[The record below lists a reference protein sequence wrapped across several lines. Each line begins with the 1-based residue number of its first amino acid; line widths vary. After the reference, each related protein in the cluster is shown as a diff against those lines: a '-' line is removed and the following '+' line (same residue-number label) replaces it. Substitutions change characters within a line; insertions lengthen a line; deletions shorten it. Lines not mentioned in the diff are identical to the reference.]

1 LQDILKGVLL
11 LGVSN
16 LIELCIAIIILIGT
30 IFGFLS
36 AIGFM
41 RLPDVYNRAH
51 ALSKSSTLGIL
62 FVLLGT
68 FLFFLFVEGYFSIK
82 LFLGI
87 FFVFLTSPVSSHV
100 ICRAAYRS
108 NVVLAP
114 GSVQDDLKEVIEKH
128 TRGNTC
134 DTRDGVDLEKM

>member
-1 LQDILKGVLL
+1 MEVN
-11 LGVSN
+11 N
-16 LIELCIAIIILIGT
+16 LIELGIAIIILIGT

-36 AIGFM
+36 AFGFI

-51 ALSKSSTLGIL
+51 ALSKSSTLGVL

-87 FFVFLTSPVSSHV
+87 FFVFLTAPVSSHV
-100 ICRAAYRS
+100 TLRAAYRS
-108 NVVLAP
+108 GVPMAEI
-114 GSVQDDLKEVIEKH
+114 SVRDDLQDAIQEPIIP
-128 TRGNTC
+128 N
-134 DTRDGVDLEKM
+134 

>member
-1 LQDILKGVLL
+1 MSG
-11 LGVSN
+11 SS
-16 LIELCIAIIILIGT
+16 LIELSIAIIIFIGT
-30 IFGFLS
+30 VVGFLG
-36 AIGFM
+36 AIGFL

-51 ALSKSSTLGIL
+51 ALAKSATLGVL

-68 FLFFLFVEGYFSIK
+68 FLFFLFAEGYFSIK

-108 NVVLAP
+108 KLALAKE
-114 GSVQDDLKEVIEKH
+114 SVRDDLQEALFKAQ
-128 TRGNTC
+128 
-134 DTRDGVDLEKM
+134 

>member
-1 LQDILKGVLL
+1 VLL
-11 LGVSN
+11 LNVNN
-16 LIELCIAIIILIGT
+16 LIELGIAIIILIGT

-36 AIGFM
+36 AIGFI

-51 ALSKSSTLGIL
+51 ALSKSSTLGVL

-87 FFVFLTSPVSSHV
+87 FFVFLTAPVSSHV
-100 ICRAAYRS
+100 TLRAAYRS
-108 NVVLAP
+108 GVPMAEI
-114 GSVQDDLKEVIEKH
+114 SVRDDLQDAIQEPIIP
-128 TRGNTC
+128 N
-134 DTRDGVDLEKM
+134 